1 MRAALL
7 RAMWRDRI
15 NAVPAPTA
23 QIGRVGLHG
32 DTRVD
37 PVSQALD
44 AGDPADERDQ
54 PAGDGVAPQK
64 DKA

>member
-15 NAVPAPTA
+15 NARTRAHCA
-23 QIGRVGLHG
+23 DGRVGLHG
-32 DTRVD
+32 DTRID

-54 PAGDGVAPQK
+54 PAGDGVATQK
-64 DKA
+64 GTA